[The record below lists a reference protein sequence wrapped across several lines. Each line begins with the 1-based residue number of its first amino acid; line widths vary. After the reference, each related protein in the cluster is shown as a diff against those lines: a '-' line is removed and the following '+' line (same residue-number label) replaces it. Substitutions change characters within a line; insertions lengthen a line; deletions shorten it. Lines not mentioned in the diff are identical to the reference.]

1 MPPPPKDAKSGKNIA
16 ETAMGTGTHKTLIA
30 ALEACKLTSVFT
42 GADKFTVFA
51 PTDAAFAKLPAGTVD
66 ALLKD
71 IPKLTN
77 ILKYHVSAFADN
89 GNQRPTRNGRSFDTL
104 CANEANDG
112 TVKETG
118 VLVTVDTCESYMLS
132 GNDNAKI
139 VASGALFCMF
149 VFLLLLLSL
158 SLAIR
163 SGLKGPGL
171 GFLLVLGLLLATR
184 VTP

>member
-1 MPPPPKDAKSGKNIA
+1 MNVMPPPPKDTKSGKNIA

-139 VASGALFCMF
+139 VASGALS
-149 VFLLLLLSL
+149 VFLLSL

-163 SGLKGPGL
+163 SDLKGPGL
-171 GFLLVLGLLLATR
+171 SASLLVATHPKKISPR
-184 VTP
+184 SLS